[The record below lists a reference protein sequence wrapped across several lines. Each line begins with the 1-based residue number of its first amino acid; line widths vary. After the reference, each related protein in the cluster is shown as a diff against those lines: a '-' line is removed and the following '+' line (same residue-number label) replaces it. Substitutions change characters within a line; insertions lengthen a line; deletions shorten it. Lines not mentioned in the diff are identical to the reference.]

1 MPRDTAPGMTASQG
15 GDRMKA
21 KLTRLVG
28 VVLVLTIGAILGVAL
43 QKHYAGG
50 NTLESVGSGHRPFPA
65 PTTLAVED
73 SIPEELQGK
82 LSLFILAGQSNMS
95 GRGEVPESG
104 QNRNSRVFV
113 FGNDYHWKIA
123 EEPIDD
129 PSEQVD
135 KVSEDPDAGFGPGL
149 AFATSLIERRPDM
162 AIGLIPCASG
172 GSSIYQW
179 RRSLSKNTLYGS
191 CLKRAHAAS
200 TMGDV
205 AGILFFQGEADAI
218 APELYQETVLL
229 PDEWGD
235 SFRALVNNWR
245 QDLNS
250 PELPVVFAQIGT
262 NTAPDVFVNWA
273 TVKEQQGSVEMPFCG
288 MITTDD
294 LALKDGVHFTS
305 ESYQIIG
312 GRFAEAALSL
322 IQGEVLLRYTPQMGG
337 TYRYKLEINRPH
349 DPLEVTG
356 EMHILGKDEDGYQIQ
371 FSGTLGDELF
381 SESMVVSDRHNSSH
395 PGYISLNFPD
405 APVGPGAEW
414 DGEVPWYFENYYVL
428 DPTENRLPASYQL
441 VKIEQREN
449 GRYAIIEQRVET
461 DVAVD
466 GLLFHV
472 GQVGV
477 GWNHEGR
484 ITEVHQGYDAFG
496 KLQVGD
502 VVVGINGQRA
512 ETTGDLNSPAEEYI
526 QHPKETKTV
535 TFTILRDGKEYDI
548 EVEKSIDKLAVVKVY
563 NMKGFLK
570 ITYAVDRG
578 ILLSAEVSVISQ
590 DVAFTSPTTD
600 TFPVV
605 DDYGGF
611 HKFGYLR
618 GKTAYQTHLGSDE
631 VAWTLSLVE

>member
-1 MPRDTAPGMTASQG
+1 MNTR
-15 GDRMKA
+15 
-21 KLTRLVG
+21 LTRFVG
-28 VVLVLTIGAILGVAL
+28 VVLVLTVGAILGVAL
-43 QKHYAGG
+43 QKYYRVG
-50 NTLESVGSGHRPFPA
+50 NTLESLGSGNRPFPA
-65 PTTLAVED
+65 PTTLAVGD

-95 GRGEVPESG
+95 GRGEVAKSG
-104 QNRNSRVFV
+104 QDSNSMVFV

-129 PSEQVD
+129 PSGQVD
-135 KVSEDPDAGFGPGL
+135 KVSEDPDASLGPGL

-179 RRSLSKNTLYGS
+179 RRSLSENTLYGS
-191 CLKRAHAAS
+191 CLKRARAAS

-205 AGILFFQGEADAI
+205 AGILFFQGEADAM

-235 SFRALVNNWR
+235 RFVALVNNWR

-262 NTAPDVFVNWA
+262 NTAPDIFVNWA
-273 TVKEQQGSVEMPFCG
+273 AVKEQQASVEMPFCG

-312 GRFAEAALSL
+312 RRFAEAYSNL
-322 IQGEVLLRYTPQMGG
+322 IREQVLLRYTPQVGS
-337 TYRYKLEINRPH
+337 TYRYKLKINRPH
-349 DPLEVTG
+349 DPIEVIG
-356 EMHILGKDEDGYQIQ
+356 EMRVLSKDEEGYQIR
-371 FSGTLGDELF
+371 FSGMLDDELF
-381 SESMVVSDRHNSSH
+381 SESMAVSDRHNSSH

-414 DGEVPWYFENYYVL
+414 GGEVPWYFENYYVL
-428 DPTENRLPASYQL
+428 DPTENRLPASYKL
-441 VKIEQREN
+441 VMIEQDEN
-449 GRYAIIEQRVET
+449 GRYAIIEQWIEA
-461 DVAVD
+461 DVVID
-466 GLLFHV
+466 GLILHV

-477 GWNHEGR
+477 GWDREGR
-484 ITEVHQGYDAFG
+484 ITEVHQGYDG
-496 KLQVGD
+496 LGRLQVGD

-512 ETTGDLNSPAEEYI
+512 GAAGGLDWLAEKYI
-526 QHPKETKTV
+526 QRPKDTKTV
-535 TFTILRDGKEYDI
+535 TFTVLRHGKEYDI
-548 EVEKSIDKLAVVKVY
+548 EVEKSIDRLAAVKVY

-570 ITYAVDRG
+570 IKYDVDRG
-578 ILLSAEVSVISQ
+578 ILLSAEVSNVVQ
-590 DVAFTSPTTD
+590 DIAFTLPTAD

-605 DDYGGF
+605 DDYDGF

-618 GKTAYQTHLGSDE
+618 GKTAYQTRLGSDE